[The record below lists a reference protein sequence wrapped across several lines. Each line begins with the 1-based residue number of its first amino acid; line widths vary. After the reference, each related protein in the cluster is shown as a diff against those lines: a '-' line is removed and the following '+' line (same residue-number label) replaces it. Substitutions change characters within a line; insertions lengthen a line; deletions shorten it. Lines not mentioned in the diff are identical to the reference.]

1 MTMPDQFIVWVEFH
15 LKPDQL
21 EAFMVLVR
29 RNATTSLSTEPGC
42 RRFDVLQP
50 NDGSARV
57 CLYEIYDSEQA
68 FKAHLATQNYLDF
81 NEAATPLVLDKRVM
95 KLTLAGAR

>member
-1 MTMPDQFIVWVEFH
+1 MTMPEQFVVWVEFDIR
-15 LKPDQL
+15 PGQL

-29 RNATTSLSTEPGC
+29 RNAATSLSTEPGC

-57 CLYEIYDSEQA
+57 CLYEIYDSELA
-68 FKAHLATQNYLDF
+68 FKAHLATQNYLEF
-81 NEAATPLVLDKRVM
+81 NEAATPLVLDKRVVT
-95 KLTLAGAR
+95 LTLAGAR